1 MAVLCGL
8 PPPDLRAA
16 RGLPAS
22 SRPWLLCAPVG
33 GGPPARSPHASFAR
47 SGRSRGPPWPCRH
60 PPTPQPPH
68 PARLAP
74 PSSRAASYPPALP
87 PPTGTAAT
95 STPAGLAP
103 PSSRAAVRC
112 LPCHRPPA
120 PQPPP
125 PQQASR
131 RPPSGPAKGLLRHMK
146 PSTGVSPACRSP
158 NDAIPPVACE
168 LGGTDS
174 ALPQVSHTTDAVFSS
189 QSDAMTS
196 MCG

>member
-1 MAVLCGL
+1 MVVLCGL

-60 PPTPQPPH
+60 PPTPQPP
-68 PARLAP
+68 P
-74 PSSRAASYPPALP
+74 PSTPRAALQSGGLL
-87 PPTGTAAT
+87 PTGPAAT
-95 STPAGLAP
+95 HRHRSHPTQHA
-103 PSSRAAVRC
+103 SR
-112 LPCHRPPA
+112 RPPVGRPFA
-120 PQPPP
+120 ACPAATHRHRSHPT
-125 PQQASR
+125 QQASR

>member
-22 SRPWLLCAPVG
+22 SRPRLLCAPVG

-60 PPTPQPPH
+60 PPTPQPP
-68 PARLAP
+68 P
-74 PSSRAASYPPALP
+74 PQQASRRPPVGRPL
-87 PPTGTAAT
+87 TH
-95 STPAGLAP
+95 
-103 PSSRAAVRC
+103 R
-112 LPCHRPPA
+112 PCHHPPA
-120 PQPPP
+120 PQPLPL
-125 PQQASR
+125 QQASR

>member
-74 PSSRAASYPPALP
+74 PSSRAA
-87 PPTGTAAT
+87 
-95 STPAGLAP
+95 
-103 PSSRAAVRC
+103 VRC
-112 LPCHRPPA
+112 LPCHHPPAPQPLPLQQASHHPPVGRPLPSQPCRRPPA
-120 PQPPP
+120 PQPPT
-125 PQQASR
+125 QQASR